1 MERAVISALTVWD
14 ASSHG
19 SLVLCPGVILRSCHI
34 TRFQQPATYLVEFE
48 VEGRTYR
55 CPLHGFQP
63 RTQLR
68 EVLEEEGQA
77 RNEHKRFE
85 AEAGKKASEILACP
99 RSTSCS
105 GM

>member
-19 SLVLCPGVILRSCHI
+19 SVLLRPGVILRSCHI
-34 TRFQQPATYLVEFE
+34 TRFQQSATYLVEFE

-63 RTQLR
+63 R

-77 RNEHKRFE
+77 RNEHKRLE
-85 AEAGKKASEILACP
+85 AKAGEKASEILACP
-99 RSTSCS
+99 RSTLCS